1 MRGAVRYLLFG
12 IGVWLIPF
20 ALGVAIFPVVDPST
34 SLFDTAMSIAM
45 SLSAGWMS
53 WLYLRGR
60 VRVGPK
66 DGLVAGL
73 GWAALAVALDAP
85 LFLLPPHPFQMPA
98 NDYVADIGLTYLM
111 VPIIG
116 FFVGLALRR

>member
-34 SLFDTAMSIAM
+34 SL
-45 SLSAGWMS
+45 S